1 MSFGDVSFMGVA
13 VRGLFSI
20 VAAIA
25 LLAAGAPAQA
35 EPSTAIIDRFA
46 NREIR
51 EREALRQMEA
61 WRANA
66 ISRAQ
71 ALRANAVALRE
82 PPSLT
87 VFGEQGAALRA
98 ALETSRQDLPIL
110 IDQMIAN
117 LEALAAFG
125 IEAIR
130 SPTKVAEVRQRAIF
144 SSSVQLIR
152 IDSRRISASVAALAP
167 DHPNRSILNATLA
180 YYRALEALPA
190 HQLRLL
196 DGGEA
201 DPMSVAATLRQSS
214 REMRALLAQTLAD
227 TERMAREIASTPF
240 PPEGRDLQQALR
252 QMMQTYPDSV
262 RAYNLVADT
271 LDRAAAHIEGGGEV
285 LDAWVT
291 QEQAALPIFDQISR
305 LEDQRAQ
312 MAASLRR

>member
-1 MSFGDVSFMGVA
+1 M
-13 VRGLFSI
+13 RSI
-20 VAAIA
+20 THRHHR
-25 LLAAGAPAQA
+25 P
-35 EPSTAIIDRFA
+35 
-46 NREIR
+46 EIR

-71 ALRANAVALRE
+71 ALRANAVALRA

-87 VFGEQGAALRA
+87 VFGEQGAGLRA
-98 ALETSRQDLPIL
+98 ALETSREDLPIL
-110 IDQMIAN
+110 VDQMIATFD
-117 LEALAAFG
+117 ALAAFG

-130 SPTKVAEVRQRAIF
+130 NPTKAAEVRQRAIF

-167 DHPNRSILNATLA
+167 DHPNRSILNAALA

-214 REMRALLAQTLAD
+214 REMRTLLAHSLAD
-227 TERMAREIASTPF
+227 AERMPGDLASTPL
-240 PPEGRDLQQALR
+240 PPEGRDLQRAVQR
-252 QMMQTYPDSV
+252 MMQAYPDSV

-285 LDAWVT
+285 LDAWVS
-291 QEQAALPIFDQISR
+291 QEQAVLPIFEQISR